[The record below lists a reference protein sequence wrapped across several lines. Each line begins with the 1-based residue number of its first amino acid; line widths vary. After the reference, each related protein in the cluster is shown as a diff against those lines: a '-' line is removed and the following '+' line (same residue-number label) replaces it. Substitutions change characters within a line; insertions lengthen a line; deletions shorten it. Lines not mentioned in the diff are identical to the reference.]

1 MNGQI
6 IVMIWF
12 FKNQIKN
19 GVKIIN
25 PFAALALFDSSSIQK
40 KLLLIIFLKNKK
52 IMEINLFLIEKY
64 LMIK

>member
-1 MNGQI
+1 MVKLYNDL
-6 IVMIWF
+6 VF
-12 FKNQIKN
+12 LKNQIKN

-40 KLLLIIFLKNKK
+40 KVAANHIFEEQK
-52 IMEINLFLIEKY
+52 IYGNQSVFNEKY